1 MSGAVRPDHAAILDN
16 LYDGVYFVDT
26 DRVITYWNKGA
37 ERITGYRA
45 EEVIGRSCGDGILNH
60 VAADGTLLCTH
71 ACPLAATM
79 TSGVPMEADVFL
91 HHADGHRL
99 PVLVRGAPLHD
110 ARGEVIGA
118 VETFSTGHSVR
129 RAHRELDELRRAV
142 RTDPLTGVGNRTH
155 LEGRLR
161 GLVAEYAE
169 RPGEAAVVLAD
180 IDRFKSVN
188 DTYGHA
194 TGDRVLRMVASTLR
208 STLREGDTV
217 GRWGGEEFVVLLD
230 DVRSADDLR
239 RVAEKLRTLVGR
251 SSLPTDAGDVA
262 VTISVGATLL
272 REGDTPA
279 ALVERAD
286 RLLYR
291 SKHAGR
297 DRVSVD

>member
-1 MSGAVRPDHAAILDN
+1 MNGPVTPDHGAILDN
-16 LYDGVYFVDT
+16 LYDGVYFVDRN
-26 DRVITYWNKGA
+26 RVITYWNKGA

-45 EEVIGRSCGDGILNH
+45 EDVIGRSCGDGILNH

-79 TSGVPMEADVFL
+79 QSGIPVEADVFL

-110 ARGEVIGA
+110 ANGGVIGA
-118 VETFSTGHSVR
+118 VETFSQSSSVR
-129 RAHRELDELRRAV
+129 SARRELDELRRAV
-142 RTDPLTGVGNRTH
+142 RTDALTGIGNRAH

-169 RPGEAAVVLAD
+169 RPGEAAVVMAD
-180 IDRFKSVN
+180 IDRFKAVN
-188 DTYGHA
+188 DVHGHA

-208 STLREGDTV
+208 SSLRTGDTV
-217 GRWGGEEFVVLLD
+217 GRWGGEEFVAILD
-230 DVRSADDLR
+230 DVRSTDDLR
-239 RVAEKLRTLVGR
+239 VVCEKLRRLVAR
-251 SSLPTDAGDVA
+251 SSLPIDGGHVA
-262 VTISVGATLL
+262 VTISLGATLL
-272 REGDTPA
+272 REGDTA
-279 ALVERAD
+279 TSLMDRAD
-286 RLLYR
+286 RLLYH